1 MKYNVI
7 LQIPSQAEGTY
18 NQDKIVNFVKGLG
31 YNLLPVQGAYNKFW
45 ITSKVEDGKRYELVD
60 GPRYYKLVLNSR
72 DFGIESGGD
81 FNGWNF
87 AGGMRK
93 EIREA
98 RKSSFRKQVA

>member
-7 LQIPSQAEGTY
+7 LKIPSESEGTF
-18 NQDKIVNFVKGLG
+18 NQDKIVNIAKGLG
-31 YNLLPVQGAYNKFW
+31 YKLLPVQGAYNKFW
-45 ITSKVEDGKRYELVD
+45 ITSKVEDGKRYELID
-60 GPRYYKLVLNSR
+60 GPRYYKLVINSR

-93 EIREA
+93 EIIKEAKEA
-98 RKSSFRKQVA
+98 RMAA

>member
-7 LQIPSQAEGTY
+7 LRIPEASDASY
-18 NQDKIVNFVKGLG
+18 DSNKILNFVKGLG
-31 YNLLPVQGAYNKFW
+31 WKLMPVQGAYNKFW
-45 ITSKVEDGKRYELVD
+45 ITAKDEDGKRCEMVD
-60 GPRYYKLVLNSR
+60 GPKYYKLVINSR

-87 AGGMRK
+87 ASGMRK

-98 RKSSFRKQVA
+98 RKAA